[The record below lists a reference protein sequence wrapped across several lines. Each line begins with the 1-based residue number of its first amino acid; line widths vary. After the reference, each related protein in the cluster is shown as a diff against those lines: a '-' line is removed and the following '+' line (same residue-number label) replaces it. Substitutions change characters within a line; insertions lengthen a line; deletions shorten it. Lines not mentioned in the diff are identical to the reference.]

1 MSRLQCRCSWWS
13 MQAGAVRHGPGT
25 PIDRLRSRRMTP
37 DDATAG
43 PSSAPLSPPVQ
54 PKAASPTRAT
64 APIDKENMPEADA
77 KPAVQGQAAMAQH
90 LSGHNR
96 TPCGHDAMTRDM
108 GNLQLNSANRQDQ
121 DALSSAWQRVHASAF
136 TPRMLSIRSGCLG
149 VP

>member
-1 MSRLQCRCSWWS
+1 

-54 PKAASPTRAT
+54 PKASSPTRAT
-64 APIDKENMPEADA
+64 APVDKENTPEADA
-77 KPAVQGQAAMAQH
+77 KPAVQGHAATAQRM
-90 LSGHNR
+90 SGHSR
-96 TPCGHDAMTRDM
+96 TPSGHDAMTRDM

-121 DALSSAWQRVHASAF
+121 DVLSHAWQ
-136 TPRMLSIRSGCLG
+136 P
-149 VP
+149 